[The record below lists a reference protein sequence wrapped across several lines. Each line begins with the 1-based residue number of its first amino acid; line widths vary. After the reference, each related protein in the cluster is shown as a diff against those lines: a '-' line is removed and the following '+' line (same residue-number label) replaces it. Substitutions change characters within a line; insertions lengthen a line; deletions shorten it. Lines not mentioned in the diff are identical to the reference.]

1 MTDDFGAGPKDA
13 KPQSV
18 QSEPHN
24 MNLNA
29 TGGAEAG
36 APGDV
41 SHGHGHGHAQGP
53 LWKLAIGAIG
63 IVFGDIGTS
72 PIYAFRETFAGHH
85 ELKVDQLHIF
95 GVLSLIFWSMMIIVT
110 LKYVTIVMRADNK
123 GEGGSLA
130 LLALINRTLSGK
142 KRWTSG
148 IILMGVFA
156 TALFYGDSMITPA
169 VSVLSAVEGLT
180 TVNAGLQ
187 PFVVPIAVG
196 ILLGLFAIQ
205 ARGTAKVGLMFGPI
219 MMIYFA
225 SIAVLGVM
233 NIVNYPSVILAM
245 INPLHAATFFA
256 TDFVRA
262 FVAMGS
268 VVLAVTGAEALYADM
283 GHFGRKPIRVSW
295 LYFVLPALLLNY
307 MGQGAMLLSSDS
319 ATAMAQVKD
328 PFFYLAPDML
338 RLPLVLLA
346 TAAAIIASQAV
357 ISGAFSV
364 TQQAIQLGFIPR
376 LRITHTSEAAAGQIY
391 IPAINWALM
400 TMVILLVLTFQSSS
414 NLAAAYGIAVT
425 GAMLIDTI
433 LISVVLRQM
442 WNWNRWVVIGLLI
455 VFFTVDMSY
464 LSANLLKI
472 PAGGWFPLL
481 VGAIAFTFLTTWAK
495 GRKLMI
501 DRMNEA
507 SLPMEIFIKSAASSA
522 ARVPGTAVFMTS
534 SASGVPHA
542 LLHNLKHNKVLHER
556 VILLTVRIEDIP
568 YVPDEKRLETRDYGS
583 GFFRVVLRYG
593 FMEEIDV
600 PSALAQLKG
609 IGPQCK
615 MMDTSFFLARQT
627 LIASSRP
634 GMAIWREKLFAWM
647 LRNAESAMEFF
658 KLPTNRVVELGS
670 QVEI

>member
-1 MTDDFGAGPKDA
+1 
-13 KPQSV
+13 
-18 QSEPHN
+18 
-24 MNLNA
+24 MNLTA
-29 TGGAEAG
+29 TGGAEAE
-36 APGDV
+36 APHDL
-41 SHGHGHGHAQGP
+41 SHGHAQGP
-53 LWKLAIGAIG
+53 LYKLAIGAIG

-85 ELKVDQLHIF
+85 VLIPDRLHIY

-110 LKYVTIVMRADNK
+110 LKYVTIIMRADNK

-130 LLALINRTLSGK
+130 LLALINRTLGGK
-142 KRWTSG
+142 KRWTGG
-148 IILMGVFA
+148 IIMMGVFA

-169 VSVLSAVEGLT
+169 ITVLSAVEGLT
-180 TVNAGLQ
+180 TVNAGLA
-187 PFVVPIAVG
+187 PFVIPIAIG
-196 ILLGLFAIQ
+196 ILVGLFAIQ
-205 ARGTAKVGLMFGPI
+205 ARGTARVGLMFGPV
-219 MMIYFA
+219 MILYFIT
-225 SIAVLGVM
+225 IAVLGVSHIM
-233 NIVNYPSVILAM
+233 KDPSVVTAM
-245 INPLHAATFFA
+245 LNPLNAYYFFA
-256 TDFVRA
+256 ADFMRA
-262 FVAMGS
+262 FIAMGS

-283 GHFGRKPIRVSW
+283 GHFGRKPIKVSW

-307 MGQGAMLLSSDS
+307 LGQGAMILS
-319 ATAMAQVKD
+319 AAPHEALAKVKD
-328 PFFYLAPDML
+328 PFFYLAPDMF

-346 TAAAIIASQAV
+346 TAASIIASQAV
-357 ISGAFSV
+357 ISGAYSV
-364 TQQAIQLGFIPR
+364 TQQAIQLGFVPR

-391 IPAINWALM
+391 IPVINWALM
-400 TMVILLVLTFQSSS
+400 TMVILLVLTFRSSS
-414 NLAAAYGIAVT
+414 NLAGAYGIAVV
-425 GAMLIDTI
+425 GAMLIDSV

-442 WNWNRWVVIGLLI
+442 WNWNRFVVAGLLAL
-455 VFFTVDMSY
+455 FFSVDFSY

-495 GRKLMI
+495 GRQLMI
-501 DRMNEA
+501 SRMNEA
-507 SLPMEIFIKSAASSA
+507 SLPMEIFIKSAAPSA

-556 VILLTVRIEDIP
+556 VILLTVRIEDVP
-568 YVPDEKRLETRDYGS
+568 YVSEEKRLETKDYGA

-593 FMEEIDV
+593 FMEEINV
-600 PSALAQLKG
+600 PEALAQLKD

-627 LIASSRP
+627 LLPSSRP